1 MLALAFW
8 TERSRPRW
16 HRHCDMSGQG
26 SDTGDPGPVR
36 EGATMERSFGT
47 IKVAAIVAVV
57 IAGALG
63 TEGGAL
69 QAVGTRVGAAPATS
83 RTALLPEAPVAA
95 PGRFSAETRRRAE
108 VERAWHEAV
117 QQRCGVASGSV
128 VLPPQS
134 PAC

>member
-1 MLALAFW
+1 
-8 TERSRPRW
+8 
-16 HRHCDMSGQG
+16 
-26 SDTGDPGPVR
+26 
-36 EGATMERSFGT
+36 MERSFG
-47 IKVAAIVAVV
+47 ILKIAAIVAVV

-69 QAVGTRVGAAPATS
+69 QTVGTRVGAAPATS
-83 RTALLPEAPVAA
+83 RTALPAEAPAAA
-95 PGRFSAETRRRAE
+95 PARFSAETRRRAE
-108 VERAWHEAV
+108 LERAWQEAV